1 MNKERRKR
9 IAEAVEQLAA
19 AMVYLENA
27 RGLLEEVKEDEEAAF
42 DNLPEGLQESE
53 RGEAMQ
59 EACDTLEEAV
69 DAAQEAFDNL
79 EDVKSSLE
87 EL

>member
-9 IAEAVEQLAA
+9 VAEAVEQMAA
-19 AMVYLENA
+19 AMEYLETA
-27 RGLLEEVKEDEEAAF
+27 MGLLAEVKDDEEAAY
-42 DNLPEGLQESE
+42 DNLPESLQESE

-79 EDVKSSLE
+79 EDVKSRLE